1 MLHAA
6 WLIAP
11 GMIDQKLCIDAKQ
24 TVQQFF
30 IVIISWLSNGAARD
44 IAHRQHTM
52 FLQLCRITAANPPEI
67 GDGLMRPKF
76 FTVADLVKLCN
87 AGSIF
92 IRLNVLRFNVHGNL
106 CQIQIGA
113 DPSRRGNLCFCKNL
127 LHDPFGIFPR
137 RTACRWQ
144 ILCQVDKHL
153 ID

>member
-67 GDGLMRPKF
+67 GDGLMRPEF
-76 FTVADLVKLCN
+76 APVADLVQHGDP
-87 AGSIF
+87 GSIL
-92 IRLNVLRFNVHGNL
+92 ICRNMLRFDIHGDFGK
-106 CQIQIGA
+106 IQIRTN
-113 DPSRRGNLCFCKNL
+113 PCCSSNPRFCKNL
-127 LHDPFGIFPR
+127 LHNLFRILPR
-137 RTACRWQ
+137 RTACCLQ
-144 ILCQVDKHL
+144 IIRQVDKHL